1 LITDA
6 GFAIS
11 EVDERY
17 EKGAPKITGAGT
29 YGLTPHHRT
38 GTHLS
43 VASEPIGRA
52 PYSIGGTPMSG
63 VGKHS
68 FVVSAVV
75 AGLAGL
81 FVLAGS
87 GSAAAAGPPPGVT
100 NDSIK
105 IGFISSKTGVAAA
118 TSGDSDVGCQARVGR
133 ENAAGGVN
141 GRKIEVEY
149 VDDASSGQNLTAAQD
164 LVLNKHVYMVIND
177 SAFAF
182 LTYRWLLDHDVPLI
196 GGGFDGNYYGA
207 PGNEKVID
215 AFGNSPPVS
224 GIQTTIMPKMMKAL
238 GATKVAALGYGVSPS
253 STAAVKSFMQ
263 YGVPALGLK
272 PVYTNTSVDFG
283 STDVSSLVLGIKN
296 SGADAAWYAMNA
308 NTNLAIAQGLV
319 QNNVKMK
326 AEFMATGYGQ
336 QLLDQP
342 VSRTL
347 GPEIVFTTGWAPV
360 EIKSKATKRFQADL
374 DKYAGFSGVPDFGVY
389 TGYIDCDLAILGLK
403 QQGDNLDPNTYADD
417 LRKVDTFNPGGGLG
431 CADASLSIE
440 TYGKARLD
448 GSGPTPCSWALQVK
462 NGKFVVF
469 KPKNSKT
476 PYWTGKL
483 IPKSIPPEY
492 VETTPTSSTAK

>member
-1 LITDA
+1 VRRST
-6 GFAIS
+6 S
-11 EVDERY
+11 R
-17 EKGAPKITGAGT
+17 
-29 YGLTPHHRT
+29 
-38 GTHLS
+38 
-43 VASEPIGRA
+43 
-52 PYSIGGTPMSG
+52 SIAT
-63 VGKHS
+63 
-68 FVVSAVV
+68 AVV
-75 AGLAGL
+75 AALISAL
-81 FVLAGS
+81 TLSATS
-87 GSAAAAGPPPGVT
+87 GPATAASDTGNTRDPIT
-100 NDSIK
+100 

-118 TSGDSDVGCQARVGR
+118 TSGDSDTGCRARVGR

-141 GRKIEVEY
+141 GRKIQVEY
-149 VDDASSGQNLTAAQD
+149 ADDASSGQNLTVAQD

-182 LTYRWLLDHDVPLI
+182 LSYRWLLDHDVPLI

-253 STAAVKSFMQ
+253 STAAVKSFMR

-319 QNNVKMK
+319 QNNVEMK

-374 DKYAGFSGVPDFGVY
+374 DKYAGFTGVPDFGVY

-417 LRKVDTFNPGGGLG
+417 LRKVGTFNPGGGLG

-469 KPKNSKT
+469 EPKNSKT
-476 PYWTGKL
+476 SYWTGKL
-483 IPKSIPPEY
+483 IRRSIPPEY
-492 VETTPTSSTAK
+492 ITTDPTAGR